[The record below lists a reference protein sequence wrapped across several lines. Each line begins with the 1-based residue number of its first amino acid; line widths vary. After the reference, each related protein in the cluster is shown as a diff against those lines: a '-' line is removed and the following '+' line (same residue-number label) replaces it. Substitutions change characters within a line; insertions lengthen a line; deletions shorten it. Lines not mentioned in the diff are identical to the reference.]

1 LVGAVGGSVI
11 FSLNFTVKQ
20 VDSIAWLFNET
31 TLVTVQPA
39 TGDEQPTFIAA
50 HKRNKPR
57 VHFQDGGYSLTFSQL
72 KKTDS
77 GIYSVIIHSSDSQ
90 SLFPVKYRLNVYEHL
105 SKPKVTMGLQSNKNG
120 TCITNLTCSMEEGG
134 EDVTYSW
141 KALDQA
147 ANESHDGSI
156 LPISW
161 TLGGNDVTFI
171 CMARNPISSN
181 SSSPIFARKLCGGGS
196 LAIAECM
203 VSLWLKPLC
212 PCCPFLGKPLA
223 WVGIGTFVNPA
234 QCVLGPTPAHTI
246 YTMLSQGNE
255 RLDTPL
261 HTIRHE
267 STSTSDTSSESSI
280 TTKENEERTKIHLAV
295 GGSDKITRKH
305 TGCDLASE
313 GQADYNATTAY
324 NTVLKSV
331 AKQDVEY
338 VQVFSDKQRKTPV
351 PQEESSA
358 TIYCTIQ
365 KPQKV

>member
-1 LVGAVGGSVI
+1 MAASPTRLMLISLLSQLTVSATSEAWKELVGAVGGSVI

-181 SSSPIFARKLCGGGS
+181 SSSPIFARKLCGGAAGNS
-196 LAIAECM
+196 GFPLILLCFLLVSILVPVAFLLIKWTKRGKEPVESKSGMDVHQEIAHF
-203 VSLWLKPLC
+203 C
-212 PCCPFLGKPLA
+212 PYSAENTEYDTIPYIHKN
-223 WVGIGTFVNPA
+223 NPA
-234 QCVLGPTPAHTI
+234 EDPANSLYSIVQIPKKVENSHSPPR
-246 YTMLSQGNE
+246 MP
-255 RLDTPL
+255 DTPRL
-261 HTIRHE
+261 
-267 STSTSDTSSESSI
+267 SSY
-280 TTKENEERTKIHLAV
+280 ENI
-295 GGSDKITRKH
+295 I
-305 TGCDLASE
+305 
-313 GQADYNATTAY
+313 
-324 NTVLKSV
+324 
-331 AKQDVEY
+331 
-338 VQVFSDKQRKTPV
+338 
-351 PQEESSA
+351 
-358 TIYCTIQ
+358 
-365 KPQKV
+365 